1 MAPVDPRL
9 VAWRE
14 FYVVVGSS
22 GAALIGLQFVVV
34 TLIAGLRGR
43 TDAAALSAFATPT
56 VMHLTAALV
65 IAATMCAPWPSP
77 VPIAAT
83 LTAFGIGGLAYGA
96 YIVRGAF
103 RQSEYRPVW
112 EDWVWFALLPRA
124 AYLLLTVG
132 AFLLR
137 SSPSRALFAIA
148 AAALALL
155 LIGIHNAW
163 DTVTHLV
170 ITGPR
175 RGRGRPHTPGPGGGP
190 PA

>member
-65 IAATMCAPWPSP
+65 IAATMCAPWP
-77 VPIAAT
+77 T
-83 LTAFGIGGLAYGA
+83 T
-96 YIVRGAF
+96 RG
-103 RQSEYRPVW
+103 
-112 EDWVWFALLPRA
+112 
-124 AYLLLTVG
+124 
-132 AFLLR
+132 
-137 SSPSRALFAIA
+137 
-148 AAALALL
+148 
-155 LIGIHNAW
+155 
-163 DTVTHLV
+163 
-170 ITGPR
+170 
-175 RGRGRPHTPGPGGGP
+175 TP
-190 PA
+190 